1 MTLAVETPDVL
12 VAGLGPA
19 GSRAACAVARAGL
32 SVVALDRRSEPGRPV
47 QCAEL
52 VPLMLDQDVSD
63 LACVTVQ
70 PIARMLT
77 FIEGAAPD
85 ETRPFPG
92 RMLDRAAFDRQLV
105 QAAIAAG
112 ADCRFGTAVLGI
124 DADGTVRTAGGV
136 LRPRVLIGADGPASR
151 VGAAIGQVNRELVEA
166 RQVNVTLHAPH
177 DATDIFLSAA
187 YPGGYAWLFPKGT
200 TANLGIGVDRS
211 ARVRLKPLLV
221 ALHRRLAA
229 EGRIGAQESALT
241 GGAIPVG
248 GRLPAVGAL
257 GAVPV
262 LLAGDAAGLAHPIS
276 GAGIAAA
283 VQSGGRAGWAA
294 AAWAGGQAGALADYD
309 EELADLFD
317 VSLGRARQRRA
328 ALHAAHAAGRADPAA
343 LRRGW
348 IAYDEYWAEGQQ

>member
-1 MTLAVETPDVL
+1 MPGCFPRARPPTSAS
-12 VAGLGPA
+12 
-19 GSRAACAVARAGL
+19 GSTDPPACASSRCL
-32 SVVALDRRSEPGRPV
+32 SP
-47 QCAEL
+47 C
-52 VPLMLDQDVSD
+52 
-63 LACVTVQ
+63 
-70 PIARMLT
+70 
-77 FIEGAAPD
+77 
-85 ETRPFPG
+85 
-92 RMLDRAAFDRQLV
+92 
-105 QAAIAAG
+105 
-112 ADCRFGTAVLGI
+112 
-124 DADGTVRTAGGV
+124 TAGWPPRGV
-136 LRPRVLIGADGPASR
+136 
-151 VGAAIGQVNRELVEA
+151 
-166 RQVNVTLHAPH
+166 
-177 DATDIFLSAA
+177 
-187 YPGGYAWLFPKGT
+187 
-200 TANLGIGVDRS
+200 S
-211 ARVRLKPLLV
+211 ARRK
-221 ALHRRLAA
+221 
-229 EGRIGAQESALT
+229 SALT

-309 EELADLFD
+309 EELAEFFD